1 MDIQSIIKQL
11 LSLAETVIKNPS
23 TSISNSGLDLSSLTK
38 MAGGL
43 WGGASS
49 DKSSESGL
57 GSLIGSAISS
67 GALGSLGNLFGASSE
82 KASENSDL
90 LNQIISKAGIIKNM
104 LSGDSSSNLNSEQ
117 KTNLSDVL
125 NLLNV
130 AKGFL
135 GGK

>member
-1 MDIQSIIKQL
+1 MDIQAIIKQL

-38 MAGGL
+38 MAGGIL
-43 WGGASS
+43 GGNGS
-49 DKSSESGL
+49 DKSSDSGL

-67 GALGSLGNLFGASSE
+67 GALGSLGNLFGGGSDKSE
-82 KASENSDL
+82 DNSDL
-90 LNQIISKAGIIKNM
+90 LNQIVSKAGVIKNM
-104 LSGDSSSNLNSEQ
+104 LGGESSSNLNSDQ